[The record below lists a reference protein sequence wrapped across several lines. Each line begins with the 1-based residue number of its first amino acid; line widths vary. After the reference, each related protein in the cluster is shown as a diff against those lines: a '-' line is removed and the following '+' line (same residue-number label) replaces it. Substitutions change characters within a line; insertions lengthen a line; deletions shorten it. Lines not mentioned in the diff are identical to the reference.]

1 MTGTT
6 ARSRNCI
13 NNNDNGGIIIM
24 KTKQELLEMLFAK
37 LAELQDINK
46 QPLNN
51 NTVVQTTQLAQ
62 RLQIEVALLYDI
74 LGEDV
79 PEEYWDQIEE
89 EI

>member
-1 MTGTT
+1 
-6 ARSRNCI
+6 
-13 NNNDNGGIIIM
+13 M

-51 NTVVQTTQLAQ
+51 NTVIQTSQLAQ
-62 RLQIEVALLYDI
+62 RLRIEVALLYDI
-74 LGEDV
+74 LGDDV
-79 PEEYWDQIEE
+79 PEEYWEQIEE

>member
-1 MTGTT
+1 
-6 ARSRNCI
+6 
-13 NNNDNGGIIIM
+13 M

-62 RLQIEVALLYDI
+62 RLQIEVALL
-74 LGEDV
+74 LT
-79 PEEYWDQIEE
+79 
-89 EI
+89 